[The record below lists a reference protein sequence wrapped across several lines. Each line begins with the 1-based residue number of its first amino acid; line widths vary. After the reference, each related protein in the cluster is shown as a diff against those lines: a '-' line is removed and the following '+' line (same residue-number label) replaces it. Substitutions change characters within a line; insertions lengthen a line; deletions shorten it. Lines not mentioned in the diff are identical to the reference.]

1 MKIIIYSSSCQGLI
15 VSVCVWI
22 NQQALMAIS
31 EYLML
36 WKIGDS
42 FCMNQIEQ
50 IQAKLL
56 VKKLF
61 PYETVLKSVINWIN
75 WDY

>member
-1 MKIIIYSSSCQGLI
+1 ME
-15 VSVCVWI
+15 
-22 NQQALMAIS
+22 IS